1 MVLSALVPCAFLL
14 QTLIGIYIYIYIYTY
29 TARYVRN
36 CTGRNL
42 ELGNSVM
49 QLLNCGN

>member
-1 MVLSALVPCAFLL
+1 MVLSALVPYAFLL
-14 QTLIGIYIYIYIYTY
+14 QTLIGIYIYIYTY